1 MTQGHLT
8 QRVTESKIKMVKQD
22 KFPQMI
28 SLVSQ
33 LGLSISL
40 PIVGGAFLGQFLDK
54 TFHLYPKMTLFL
66 IFLGVFIA
74 GSNIYFLIKKLEED

>member
-1 MTQGHLT
+1 MTQGLLT
-8 QRVTESKIKMVKQD
+8 RRVTEFKIKMAKQD

-40 PIVGGAFLGQFLDK
+40 PIVGGAFLGHFLDDRL
-54 TFHLYPKMTLFL
+54 HLYPRMTLSL
-66 IFLGVFIA
+66 ILLGVFIA

>member
-1 MTQGHLT
+1 MTR
-8 QRVTESKIKMVKQD
+8 RVTEFKIKMVKQD

-40 PIVGGAFLGQFLDK
+40 PIVGGAFLGHFLDYR
-54 TFHLYPKMTLFL
+54 FNLYPRMTLSL

-74 GSNIYFLIKKLEED
+74 GSNIYFLVKKLEED